1 MPLGSQQKITLI
13 GTQLPGEL
21 QIASAVGATGNVL
34 TISPTEQSR
43 INVSTVNTLIIAD
56 PLARTQIPLSIHSFM
71 AMQVALA
78 GTQTQVYLELP
89 GQPAQDAASTFL
101 LYRLAAIGPREPTFL
116 LVQESVAP
124 HVIEVLD
131 KAFTPT
137 P

>member
-43 INVSTVNTLIIAD
+43 INVSTVHVLIIAD
-56 PLARTQIPLSIHSFM
+56 TLYRTQIPLSIHSFM
-71 AMQVALA
+71 ALQVALA
-78 GTQTQVYLELP
+78 SMQTRVYLALP
-89 GQPAQDAASTFL
+89 GPPGPPYTFL

-131 KAFTPT
+131 PAFTQT